1 MEKNGLTKL
10 AVRCYYVRSDIVCY
24 AVSASFSVAKRTEN
38 ASRSLLLCQDYKE
51 NA

>member
-1 MEKNGLTKL
+1 MNFLD
-10 AVRCYYVRSDIVCY
+10 VY

-38 ASRSLLLCQDYKE
+38 ASRNLLLCQDYKE